1 MRNVFL
7 IARREYL
14 ERVRTKGFL
23 FMTIFIPGLMFGVIA
38 LPSVIATRMSGS
50 KHLVVAAADLQT
62 AQLIREELL
71 KPAQSGSKTLDER
84 DQAGASRYSVDVET
98 DVTDGA
104 RARLIAKVKAK
115 QLDGLLWATDDALA
129 ANKVP
134 YFTRDVSGLIDHAV
148 VQQSLSRAV
157 HRRILQEKGLS
168 GNEIDAALKPVDMEA
183 LNPAGIGPSNPVT
196 TFVAVL
202 IMVMIMYM
210 TVLFY
215 GSNVMRAIV
224 EEKTSRIM
232 EVMLST
238 ANANETMAGKILGV
252 GAVGLTQIGIW
263 TVTTGVLS
271 APGLIAGAEVLK
283 GVVPLKVVIFFP
295 VFFLLGFTL
304 FSTLYA
310 AVGAMVNS
318 EQEGQQLQFL
328 VAMPLIASVIILLQ
342 VLQNPATPLAL
353 WASIFPLTAPLLMF
367 TRIALDPT
375 VPSWQIAASIALL
388 LATIYGLMILCG
400 RIYRI
405 GILMYG
411 KKPTLP
417 EILKWIKYA

>member
-183 LNPAGIGPSNPVT
+183 LNPGGIGPSNPVT

-283 GVVPLKVVIFFP
+283 GVDPLKVVIFFP
-295 VFFLLGFTL
+295 LFFLLVCTL

-310 AVGAMVNS
+310 AVFAMVNS
-318 EQEGQQLQFL
+318 DQEGQQLQFL
-328 VAMPLIASVIILLQ
+328 VPLPLIPSVPTLSP
-342 VLQNPATPLAL
+342 VPPPPSTPLAL
-353 WASIFPLTAPLLMF
+353 SSSI
-367 TRIALDPT
+367 
-375 VPSWQIAASIALL
+375 
-388 LATIYGLMILCG
+388 
-400 RIYRI
+400 
-405 GILMYG
+405 
-411 KKPTLP
+411 
-417 EILKWIKYA
+417 